1 VKANRITMPA
11 ENTWIVENRVM
22 LTRLSG
28 HITIEDMQA
37 SARRGTAMIETGTA
51 PVYSLVDAS
60 QIEHFPLK
68 LNELKSVTDEGSSDK
83 LGWII
88 IYGIPNRLLSFLATT
103 FAQLIGKNYKVV
115 NTQDEALAFIAQ
127 QEGRPIHEA

>member
-1 VKANRITMPA
+1 MPA
-11 ENTWIVENRVM
+11 ENSWIVENRVM
-22 LTRLSG
+22 LTRLTG
-28 HITIEDMQA
+28 HITVEDMA
-37 SARRGTAMIETGTA
+37 VSARKGTAMIESGVA

-68 LNELKSVTDEGSSDK
+68 LNELKTVSEQGSSDK

-103 FAQLIGKNYKVV
+103 FVQVIGKRYRVV
-115 NTQDEALAFIAQ
+115 ATQEEALEFVAQ
-127 QEGRPIHEA
+127 QEGETLIPNP

>member
-1 VKANRITMPA
+1 MKVYRRIMPA
-11 ENTWIVENRVM
+11 ENSWIVENRVM

-28 HITIEDMQA
+28 NITIEDMKA
-37 SARRGTAMIETGTA
+37 SARRGTAMIESGIA
-51 PVYSLVDAS
+51 PVYSFVDAS

-68 LNELKSVTDEGSSDK
+68 LNELKSITEEGSSDK

-88 IYGIPNRLLSFLATT
+88 IIGIPNRLLSFLATT

-115 NTQDEALAFIAQ
+115 
-127 QEGRPIHEA
+127 

>member
-1 VKANRITMPA
+1 MPA

-22 LTRLSG
+22 LTRLMG
-28 HITIEDMQA
+28 HITVEDMLTN
-37 SARRGTAMIETGTA
+37 ARQGPAMIESGIA

-68 LNELKSVTDEGSSDK
+68 LNELKAVTEEGSSDK
-83 LGWII
+83 LAWII

-103 FAQLIGKNYKVV
+103 FVQVIGKRYKVV
-115 NTQDEALAFIAQ
+115 ATQDEALEFVAQ
-127 QEGRPIHEA
+127 QEGHPLTVMTNE